1 VRLTLRTAGRLPPR
15 TNCSSAA
22 YAARAIGVRDVHA
35 PAGAGAKR
43 SPGRQRSRAP
53 RGLGRLRASQAER
66 ADIPTL
72 PRKTIVRLGP
82 STIPSVANGSS
93 ARAEGSGFAC
103 ANAHAASLATV
114 PLDPRKQKPPEL
126 LGVRPG
132 ASNDIAVHCHAPY
145 AASAEAV
152 IGGCGFASPSDR
164 LTGASSD
171 AAGLRPSDTALR
183 CVRRSGNLRERRC
196 GCRLLVVATSES
208 SLGVKPAAPRS
219 GRTSRGS
226 ARLGDAR
233 AEDAVRTAAGR
244 RSLVRRQRY
253 RR

>member
-1 VRLTLRTAGRLPPR
+1 MRRGRSVCATCTRPQAPALNDRLVAKGVVRLEASDGSVRLKPSARTSQRCPERRSSGSGRRRSHPSRTDRPPAR
-15 TNCSSAA
+15 RAPVSPARMHTRRAWRRCRWIHGSRSRLNCSAFDLEQATTSRYIVTRLTRRRRRPSSAA
-22 YAARAIGVRDVHA
+22 VASPRQAIVSPA
-35 PAGAGAKR
+35 PA
-43 SPGRQRSRAP
+43 
-53 RGLGRLRASQAER
+53 
-66 ADIPTL
+66 PTL
-72 PRKTIVRLGP
+72 PVCVL
-82 STIPSVANGSS
+82 
-93 ARAEGSGFAC
+93 
-103 ANAHAASLATV
+103 
-114 PLDPRKQKPPEL
+114 
-126 LGVRPG
+126 
-132 ASNDIAVHCHAPY
+132 
-145 AASAEAV
+145 
-152 IGGCGFASPSDR
+152 
-164 LTGASSD
+164 
-171 AAGLRPSDTALR
+171 SDTALR